1 MTPTQLRAALATLLS
16 AQLGTYK
23 LPNGLTTPAIYVG
36 EPPADWIAT
45 GLEVRIEPLADLDVQ
60 FVHAGE
66 GIGLEYRVVL
76 IPRSATHALTAIR
89 RVVQRFDTT
98 PPRTVPAN
106 ERLGIL
112 QQYTLTIRSQ

>member
-1 MTPTQLRAALATLLS
+1 MTPAELRTALATLLS

-23 LPNGLTTPAIYVG
+23 MPNAATTPAIYVG
-36 EPPADWIAT
+36 EPPSDWIAT

-60 FVHAGE
+60 YVHAGE

-76 IPRSATHALTAIR
+76 IPRNATNALTALKRI
-89 RVVQRFDTT
+89 VQRFDATS
-98 PPRTVPAN
+98 PRTVPAN

>member
-1 MTPTQLRAALATLLS
+1 VTPTQLRAALAALL
-16 AQLGTYK
+16 ATQLGTFK
-23 LPNGLTTPAIYVG
+23 LPNGTTTPAIYVG
-36 EPPADWIAT
+36 EPPSDWIAT

-60 FVHAGE
+60 YVHSGA
-66 GIGLEYRVVL
+66 GIGLEYRVTL
-76 IPRSATHALTAIR
+76 IPRNALHALAAVR

-98 PPRTVPAN
+98 TPRTVPAN